1 MVSFFWKK
9 SPVVF
14 LNDIPCRNILLS
26 LHFQYSDFWDRSSRY
41 HSWRVITKKYRVS
54 FCETALFFDL
64 DDRLFKSIF
73 LIQNCLNMIHL
84 VIKKRLKSRFNY
96 HHSVKLISI

>member
-26 LHFQYSDFWDRSSRY
+26 LHFRDSDFWDRSSRY

-64 DDRLFKSIF
+64 DDRFFKSIF
-73 LIQNCLNMIHL
+73 FNSKLFKYDSFSH
-84 VIKKRLKSRFNY
+84 KKSDFKVAFFIIILSN
-96 HHSVKLISI
+96 